1 MSMSEDPIHE
11 KAPVPL
17 DTATRL
23 AFENAYLAHE
33 NTQMSWVR
41 TALGMISFG
50 FPIAKFFELVR
61 EKQGA
66 HATLLEPS
74 TVGILMIVIGLV
86 ALALSRVQQARA
98 LRALREQCPSLPKVS
113 VAGTTAAAI
122 WLLGILALLGAI
134 LR

>member
-1 MSMSEDPIHE
+1 MSASDGDTRE
-11 KAPVPL
+11 KAPGQP
-17 DTATRL
+17 DTVTRL
-23 AFENAYLAHE
+23 AFEKAYLAHE
-33 NTQMSWVR
+33 NTRMSWVR

-50 FPIAKFFELVR
+50 FTIAKFFELVR
-61 EKQGA
+61 EKQGMR
-66 HATLLEPS
+66 ATLLDPP

-86 ALALSRVQQARA
+86 ALTLSNLQQARA
-98 LRALREQCPSLPKVS
+98 VKALRDQCPSLPKFS

>member
-1 MSMSEDPIHE
+1 MSASDDSIRE
-11 KAPVPL
+11 KSAVPL

-33 NTQMSWVR
+33 NTRMSWVR

-50 FPIAKFFELVR
+50 FTIAKFFEVVR

-66 HATLLEPS
+66 HATLLDPP
-74 TVGILMIVIGLV
+74 TVGILMIIIGLV
-86 ALALSRVQQARA
+86 ALALSSVQQGRAVKA
-98 LRALREQCPSLPKVS
+98 LRQQCPSLPRFS
-113 VAGTTAAAI
+113 VAGSTAAAI
-122 WLLGILALLGAI
+122 WVLGILALLGAT

>member
-1 MSMSEDPIHE
+1 MSPADDPLRE
-11 KAPVPL
+11 KTAVPL

-33 NTQMSWVR
+33 NTRMSWVR

-50 FPIAKFFELVR
+50 FTIAKFFDLVR

-66 HATLLEPS
+66 HVTLLEPP
-74 TVGILMIVIGLV
+74 TVGILMIVIGL
-86 ALALSRVQQARA
+86 LALSLSSVQQARA
-98 LRALREQCPSLPKVS
+98 VKALREQCPSLPKVS
-113 VAGTTAAAI
+113 VAGATAAAI
-122 WLLGILALLGAI
+122 WLIGILALVGAI

>member
-1 MSMSEDPIHE
+1 MSNEMIPEE
-11 KAPVPL
+11 RAAPL

-50 FPIAKFFELVR
+50 FTIAKFFELVR

-66 HATLLEPS
+66 HATLLDPP

-86 ALALSRVQQARA
+86 ALALSSVQQARA
-98 LRALREQCPSLPKVS
+98 VKALRERCPSLPKVS
-113 VAGTTAAAI
+113 VARTTAGAI

>member
-1 MSMSEDPIHE
+1 MNRSEEPTRE
-11 KAPVPL
+11 QAAPL

-33 NTQMSWVR
+33 NTRMSWVR

-50 FPIAKFFELVR
+50 FTIAKFFELVR
-61 EKQGA
+61 EKQGT
-66 HATLLEPS
+66 HATLLDPP

-86 ALALSRVQQARA
+86 ALTLSGVQQDRA
-98 LRALREQCPSLPKVS
+98 VKRLRAQCPDLPKVS
-113 VAGTTAAAI
+113 IAGSTAAAI
-122 WLLGILALLGAI
+122 WVLGILALLGAI

>member
-1 MSMSEDPIHE
+1 MSDLPTPE
-11 KAPVPL
+11 KDAVRL

-33 NTQMSWVR
+33 NTTMSWVR

-50 FPIAKFFELVR
+50 FTIAKFFELLR
-61 EKQGA
+61 EKQGT
-66 HATLLEPS
+66 HATLLDPP
-74 TVGILMIVIGLV
+74 TVGILMILIGLV
-86 ALALSRVQQARA
+86 ALTLSTVQQARA
-98 LRALREQCPSLPKVS
+98 LKLLREQCPSLPRIS
-113 VAGTTAAAI
+113 VAGSTAAAI

>member
-1 MSMSEDPIHE
+1 
-11 KAPVPL
+11 L

-23 AFENAYLAHE
+23 AYENAYLAHE
-33 NTQMSWVR
+33 NTRMSWVR

-50 FPIAKFFELVR
+50 FTIAKFFELVR

-66 HATLLEPS
+66 HATLLDPP
-74 TVGILMIVIGLV
+74 TVGILMIIIGLV
-86 ALALSRVQQARA
+86 ALALSSVQQGRAVKA
-98 LRALREQCPSLPKVS
+98 LRQQCPSLPKYS

-122 WLLGILALLGAI
+122 WVLGILALLGAI

>member
-1 MSMSEDPIHE
+1 MSPADDPLRE
-11 KAPVPL
+11 KTAVPL

-33 NTQMSWVR
+33 NTRMSWVR

-50 FPIAKFFELVR
+50 FTIAKFFDLVR

-66 HATLLEPS
+66 HVTLLEPP
-74 TVGILMIVIGLV
+74 TVGILMIVIGL
-86 ALALSRVQQARA
+86 LALSLSSVQQARA
-98 LRALREQCPSLPKVS
+98 VKALHEQCPSLPKVS
-113 VAGTTAAAI
+113 VAGATAAAI
-122 WLLGILALLGAI
+122 WLIGILALVGAI